1 MDKSCDFQNF
11 KTLRSFGREIH
22 NNDLSL
28 DDALEQQIKVKY
40 DSGILEKFT
49 KPKELIKKEKSTN
62 TKKYNYTS

>member
-49 KPKELIKKEKSTN
+49 KPKELVKKEKSTN
-62 TKKYNYTS
+62 TKKYNYIS